1 MDQLAAA
8 INSPQRSTRH
18 DYCVFG
24 IDGLEQ
30 AIDSLAGHLPDE
42 LQPLFDWFEDSY
54 VGRQNRRGCGR
65 RPPMFPI
72 EMWSMYC
79 RVVDRDNR
87 TNNFAEAAHRRL
99 KAELGM
105 AHPTIWKL
113 IDSLRKVQ
121 HARDLFYEQLVA
133 GHQPPKKL
141 KKYRDA
147 DNRIVRIALTEEYRF
162 HSGDR
167 SNGGGVKV
175 KIFDRQPHCS
185 ENPVPFITTLCAGRK
200 CGRKNDCLIS
210 LAHCIAT
217 LFMIIRIFF
226 TLSVT
231 MTLSERPFSCL
242 KHLKTSV
249 RSTMAHDRLNG
260 LTLLGHYPS
269 IPLSAENVLDEFA
282 RQPRRCSNDSLYRK
296 RCVA

>member
-1 MDQLAAA
+1 
-8 INSPQRSTRH
+8 
-18 DYCVFG
+18 
-24 IDGLEQ
+24 
-30 AIDSLAGHLPDE
+30 
-42 LQPLFDWFEDSY
+42 
-54 VGRQNRRGCGR
+54 
-65 RPPMFPI
+65 MFPI
-72 EMWSMYC
+72 EMWSMYR
-79 RVVDRDNR
+79 RVVDGDNR

-133 GHQPPKKL
+133 GHQSPKKL

-147 DNRIVRIALTEEYRF
+147 DKRLGRIVLERCAA
-162 HSGDR
+162 
-167 SNGGGVKV
+167 
-175 KIFDRQPHCS
+175 S
-185 ENPVPFITTLCAGRK
+185 ELSIGAGRK
-200 CGRKNDCLIS
+200 CGRKSDCLIS

-282 RQPRRCSNDSLYRK
+282 RQPRRCSNDSLYRT